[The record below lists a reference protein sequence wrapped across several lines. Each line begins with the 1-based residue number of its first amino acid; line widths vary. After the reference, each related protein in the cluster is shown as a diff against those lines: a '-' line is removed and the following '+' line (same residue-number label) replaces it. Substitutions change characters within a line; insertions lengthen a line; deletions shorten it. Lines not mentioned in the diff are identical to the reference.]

1 MRFVID
7 RIEEDTA
14 VIELEN
20 GQMLTIPAVLV
31 DNAKEGDAIILTVEE
46 KRVDTHSIFEALKNK
61 SKNNT

>member
-31 DNAKEGDAIILTVEE
+31 ENAKEGDAIILTVEE

-61 SKNNT
+61 SKNNI

>member
-46 KRVDTHSIFEALKNK
+46 KRVDTHSIFEALKK
-61 SKNNT
+61 FK